1 MPPHRCQPE
10 NRFKSLQFQFRKLDC
25 VHTRNSNSYRT
36 YVSYTKSVLGIGG
49 RQLREILWYLV
60 FILLLVPRQVC
71 IRRSTIPGASHGVFS
86 KVWIRRGTEMGPY
99 SGRMC
104 GAKDV
109 KEHSNTWEVRGQPCN
124 GNLYKETR
132 VCLFIVIQNW
142 HKLVILV

>member
-1 MPPHRCQPE
+1 MPPHRCQLE
-10 NRFKSLQFQFRKLDC
+10 NRFKSLQFQFRKLYC
-25 VHTRNSNSYRT
+25 VHTRNSNNYRT
-36 YVSYTKSVLGIGG
+36 YVSYTKSLLGRWSSVERNALI
-49 RQLREILWYLV
+49 LV

-109 KEHSNTWEVRGQPCN
+109 KEHSNTWEVRGQPCIMV
-124 GNLYKETR
+124 T
-132 VCLFIVIQNW
+132 FIRKQEYAFLSSFKIDTN
-142 HKLVILV
+142 